1 MTNDFEIE
9 NGVLIKYRGKGSS
22 AGIPK
27 KLISI
32 SIPEG
37 VTTIGNSA
45 FSCCNGIESVIIPD
59 SVEAIGADA
68 FYGCKS
74 LKSVEIP
81 ESVRKIGSSAFS
93 SCPNLTYA
101 RIPET
106 AAHIGEYV
114 FHRTPLAEGY
124 PDGFVIHH
132 HVLLEYIGNEKT
144 VIIPE
149 TVTKIRFMAF
159 CWNSMERLIIPD
171 TVQKIDDEPV
181 YGCSKL
187 RSVTVYGIT
196 FTLGQEME
204 FYWKPVFKLICAVR
218 KLLDNPEYHKSIVY
232 LNQNRR
238 SIFCLDSETFR
249 KVLETGKIFTENII
263 DNYIRY
269 AIEHQYYEKQIL
281 LTEYKYQHFGFKEIG
296 EKLKL

>member
-1 MTNDFEIE
+1 MKDDFEIE

-22 AGIPK
+22 AGIPE

-32 SIPEG
+32 SLPEG

-59 SVEAIGADA
+59 GVETIGADA
-68 FYGCKS
+68 FYSCKS
-74 LKSVEIP
+74 LKSVIIP
-81 ESVRKIGSSAFS
+81 DSVRKIGSSAFS
-93 SCPNLTYA
+93 GCLNLTYA

-106 AAHIGEYV
+106 ATHIGECV
-114 FHRTPLAEGY
+114 FRRTSLAEGY

-149 TVTKIRFMAF
+149 TVTEIRFMAF
-159 CWNSMERLIIPD
+159 NWNPIESLVIPD
-171 TVQKIDDEPV
+171 TVQKIDDEPI
-181 YGCSKL
+181 YACTKL

-196 FTLGQEME
+196 FTLGQKME

-218 KLLDNPEYHKSIVY
+218 KFLDNPESHKRIVY
-232 LNQNRR
+232 LNQRR
-238 SIFCLDSETFR
+238 RDIFYLDSETFR
-249 KVLETGKIFTENII
+249 SILETGKIFTENII

-269 AIEHQYYEKQIL
+269 AIENQYYEKQIL
-281 LTEYKYQHFGFKEIG
+281 LTEYKYQHFGFQDITD
-296 EKLKL
+296 KLKL